1 MSPDILPIS
10 YIFEVTFYD
19 FKFQICYTVSN
30 NNNTDFICYRI
41 LSPSGYSH
49 SFGLDINNPFINDN
63 LRKNYSDLNQNNE
76 YLYDNYL
83 KSLID
88 RSINEY
94 YIPINSVPYTRN
106 THSHIYNANR
116 NNDII
121 INNNNILN
129 NDNII
134 NNENNIINN
143 ENIINDENNIVTNSS
158 LELTEDNNNNN
169 ELAQN
174 EISNVN
180 VQMNN
185 ILFDEFR
192 QNAES
197 FIEDLYFL
205 YLIPFK
211 FQNHLNNI
219 VYQTIWVV
227 YETIVNIPDNYWEQD
242 IIRLSETEFNMIIT
256 HEKMSNNLLEKL
268 NSTDNTCSICL
279 DKIDYNQKTTVLECN
294 HIYHYDCAKIWF
306 TSKCHQLTCPYC
318 RCNIKNNNNVIY
330 QQSHTYFT

>member
-10 YIFEVTFYD
+10 YITEVTFYD
-19 FKFQICYTVSN
+19 FKFQICYTVS

-49 SFGLDINNPFINDN
+49 SFGLDINNLFINDN
-63 LRKNYSDLNQNNE
+63 LRKNYSNLNENNE

-88 RSINEY
+88 SSINEY
-94 YIPINSVPYTRN
+94 YIPINSVTYTRN
-106 THSHIYNANR
+106 THSHIYNSNR
-116 NNDII
+116 INNI
-121 INNNNILN
+121 INENIIN

-134 NNENNIINN
+134 NNENNI
-143 ENIINDENNIVTNSS
+143 VTESS
-158 LELTEDNNNNN
+158 LELTEEYNNN
-169 ELAQN
+169 ELVQN

-180 VQMNN
+180 LQMDN
-185 ILFDEFR
+185 ILFEEFR

-197 FIEDLYFL
+197 FLEDLYFL
-205 YLIPFK
+205 YRIPLS
-211 FQNHLNNI
+211 FQNHFKDI

-227 YETIVNIPDNYWEQD
+227 YETIINIPDSYWEQD
-242 IIRLSETEFNMIIT
+242 IIRLSETEFNVIIT
-256 HEKMSNNLLEKL
+256 HEKMSNKLLEKL
-268 NSTDNTCSICL
+268 NSTDNICSICL

-330 QQSHTYFT
+330 QSSETYFT

>member
-1 MSPDILPIS
+1 MSPNILPIS
-10 YIFEVTFYD
+10 YVTEVTFYD

-30 NNNTDFICYRI
+30 NSNTDFICYRI

-49 SFGLDINNPFINDN
+49 SFGLDIKNPFINEN
-63 LRKNYSDLNQNNE
+63 LRKNYSNLNENNE

-94 YIPINSVPYTRN
+94 YIPINSIPYTRN
-106 THSHIYNANR
+106 THSHIYNLNR
-116 NNDII
+116 NNNI
-121 INNNNILN
+121 INNENY
-129 NDNII
+129 NII
-134 NNENNIINN
+134 NNENNIVADSFI
-143 ENIINDENNIVTNSS
+143 
-158 LELTEDNNNNN
+158 ELTEEEYNNN

-174 EISNVN
+174 EISNMN
-180 VQMNN
+180 LQMDN
-185 ILFDEFR
+185 ILFEEYR

-197 FIEDLYFL
+197 FLEDLYFL

-211 FQNHLNNI
+211 FQNHLNDI

-227 YETIVNIPDNYWEQD
+227 YETIVNIPESYWEQD
-242 IIRLSETEFNMIIT
+242 IIRLSEIEFNMIIT
-256 HEKMSNNLLEKL
+256 HLKMSNKLLEKL

-318 RCNIKNNNNVIY
+318 RCNIKKNNNNVIY
-330 QQSHTYFT
+330 QSSETYFT